1 MLDEYIYKAL
11 HMDVSHL
18 KVHHTSHSTEK
29 SSEFFIMLGIVI
41 LVVNSFTFVRYTDDS
56 SILKWMLLNCCM

>member
-1 MLDEYIYKAL
+1 MLDEYICKAL

-29 SSEFFIMLGIVI
+29 SSEFLIMLGIVV
-41 LVVNSFTFVRYTDDS
+41 LVVNSFTLIY
-56 SILKWMLLNCCM
+56 